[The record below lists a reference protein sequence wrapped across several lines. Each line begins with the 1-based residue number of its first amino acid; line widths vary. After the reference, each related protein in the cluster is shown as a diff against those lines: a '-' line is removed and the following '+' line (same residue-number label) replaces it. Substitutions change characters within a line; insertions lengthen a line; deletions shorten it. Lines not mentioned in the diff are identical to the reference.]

1 MLIILLNL
9 RFIFLNQPVGDKAKQ
24 EDQSEEGSH
33 GNHGQNDAEQ
43 FEVQSRHLRR
53 QVVSL
58 GFPDVPEQNYDR
70 QVLWE
75 KMIFCRSK
83 INVLTF
89 NRSRKIP

>member
-43 FEVQSRHLRR
+43 FEVQSWHLGR

-58 GFPDVPEQNYDR
+58 GFPDVAEQN
-70 QVLWE
+70 
-75 KMIFCRSK
+75 
-83 INVLTF
+83 
-89 NRSRKIP
+89 

>member
-1 MLIILLNL
+1 MILD
-9 RFIFLNQPVGDKAKQ
+9 QPADDKAKQ

-43 FEVQSRHLRR
+43 FEVQSWHLGR

-58 GFPDVPEQNYDR
+58 GFPDVAEQNYDR

-75 KMIFCRSK
+75 KMIFCRSE

-89 NRSRKIP
+89 SRSRKIP